1 MWEDNLNFLLEEAL
15 LWIMDS
21 YFGQKCQFKDL
32 FLFTEKKQYSFALKL
47 LLNFTITYQG
57 R

>member
-1 MWEDNLNFLLEEAL
+1 MWEDNFNFLLEEA

-32 FLFTEKKQYSFALKL
+32 FLFTEKKTK
-47 LLNFTITYQG
+47 
-57 R
+57 